1 MAIREIT
8 GTALLLPLG
17 LKEGMS
23 IYVEDQTGEILNIQ
37 ESTTEAEFYSG
48 IISPG
53 FINAHC
59 HLELSG
65 LKGRIPKHTGMAGF
79 IQALQGVRDS
89 FNDEELCLNAAQDM
103 FQSGIQA
110 VADISN
116 TLLTAPLKA
125 EIRRD
130 IPRFH
135 TFLEVFG
142 LNPEKSQEIQHI
154 GLEKMKHFPE
164 ANCSLTWHAPY
175 SSSPQLIQS
184 IGAFAQHHTQPY
196 SFHLLESEEEI
207 NLFQSRSGPLAELFL
222 EWGFQPLPDWLGNTT
237 VLDFLLPLL
246 PREVQMIWV
255 HGVLLN
261 SESIQKIV
269 DYIPQSYF
277 CLCPSANEYIHH
289 SIPPILDLLPYSDR
303 IVLGTDSLAGNESL
317 DLLNDLK
324 VLSEHFPSVST
335 EELLFWATR
344 NGAACMGWH
353 DLGTLEVGKSP
364 GLIQIDSLQQGRIIS
379 DTFVKRIV

>member
-8 GTALLLPLG
+8 GTALLLPQG

-23 IYVEDQTGEILNIQ
+23 IQIEDETGEVLSIQ
-37 ESTTEAEFYSG
+37 ESTTEAEFFSG

-79 IQALQGVRDS
+79 IRALQGVRDS
-89 FNDEELCLNAAQDM
+89 IKDEELCLIAAQDM

-116 TLLTAPLKA
+116 SLLTAPLKA
-125 EIRRD
+125 DVRKD

-164 ANCSLTWHAPY
+164 ASCSLTWHAPY

-184 IGAFAQHHTQPY
+184 IGTYAQYHNLPY
-196 SFHLLESEEEI
+196 SFHLLESKEEMD
-207 NLFQSRSGPLAELFL
+207 LFQSRSGPLAKLFL

-246 PREVQMIWV
+246 PREIPMIWV

-261 SESIQKIV
+261 SESIQKILNH
-269 DYIPQSYF
+269 IPQSYF

-289 SIPPILDLLPYSDR
+289 SIPPVLDLLPYSDR

-324 VLSEHFPSVST
+324 ILSDHFPSVST

-344 NGAACMGWH
+344 NGAVCMGWH

-364 GLIQIDSLQQGRIIS
+364 GLIQISSLHQGRIFS
-379 DTFVKRIV
+379 DTFVQRIV

>member
-1 MAIREIT
+1 MSLREIT
-8 GTALLLPLG
+8 GTALLLPQG
-17 LKEGMS
+17 LKEGVS
-23 IYVEDQTGEILNIQ
+23 VCIEDESGRIIRIQ
-37 ESTTEAEFYSG
+37 ESTTEAEFFSG

-65 LKGRIPKHTGMAGF
+65 LKGQIPQHTGMAGF
-79 IQALQGVRDS
+79 IRTLQGVRDS
-89 FNDEELCLNAAQDM
+89 FKDEELCLKAAQDM

-116 TLLTAPLKA
+116 SALTAPLKA
-125 EIRRD
+125 EVRRD

-142 LNPEKSQEIQHI
+142 LKPEKSQEILKMGQ
-154 GLEKMKHFPE
+154 EKTMHFPE
-164 ANCSLTWHAPY
+164 ASCSLTWHAPY
-175 SSSPQLIQS
+175 SSSPQLIKS
-184 IGAFAQHHTQPY
+184 IGNYAQQYNQPY
-196 SFHLLESEEEI
+196 SLHLLESEEEI
-207 NLFQSRSGPLAELFL
+207 NLFQSRSGPLAALFQ
-222 EWGFQPLPDWLGNTT
+222 EWGFQPLPDWFGNIP

-246 PREVQMIWV
+246 PREIQMIWV
-255 HGVLLN
+255 HGVFLN
-261 SESIQKIV
+261 PEGIQKIV
-269 DYIPQSYF
+269 DHIPQSYF

-289 SIPPILDLLPYSDR
+289 SLPPVLDLLPYSDR

-324 VLSEHFPSVST
+324 ILSTHFPSVST

-344 NGAACMGWH
+344 NGAVCMGWN

-364 GLIQIDSLQQGRIIS
+364 GLIQIDSLQQGRIFS